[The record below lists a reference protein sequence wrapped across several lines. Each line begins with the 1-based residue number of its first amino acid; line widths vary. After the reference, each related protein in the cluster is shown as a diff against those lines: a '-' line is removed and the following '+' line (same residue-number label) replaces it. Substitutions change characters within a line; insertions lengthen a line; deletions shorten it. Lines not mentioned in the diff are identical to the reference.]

1 MPGRGLPPGPAQVG
15 LYGQIPRELL
25 FRPWTSQIYQG
36 PSFIH
41 MGVPTT
47 FPRVVYLIET
57 KITYFASPGVNAAMK
72 LTACAR
78 PGLPPP
84 RWVWPFRCY

>member
-1 MPGRGLPPGPAQVG
+1 MVRSPVSLLP
-15 LYGQIPRELL
+15 

-72 LTACAR
+72 L
-78 PGLPPP
+78 
-84 RWVWPFRCY
+84 